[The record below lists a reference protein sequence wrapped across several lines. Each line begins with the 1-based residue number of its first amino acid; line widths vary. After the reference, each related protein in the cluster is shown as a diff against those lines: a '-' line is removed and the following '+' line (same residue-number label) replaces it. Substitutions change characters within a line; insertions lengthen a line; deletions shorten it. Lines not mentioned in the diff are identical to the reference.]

1 LPGDFIVREA
11 ACAFIYRA
19 GDQDVK
25 QHLLMGGK
33 RTLDE
38 ALNQAL
44 KLVVLKAAAKP
55 VTKLWE

>member
-1 LPGDFIVREA
+1 MREA